1 MDTFEQTKERSK
13 EKLHLPISASGPD
26 IQDDDRDEERKKK
39 KKKQVS
45 LYASPSE
52 HWHDQL
58 QVKIS
63 QAHLLFWVFQK

>member
-1 MDTFEQTKERSK
+1 M
-13 EKLHLPISASGPD
+13 SASGPEVT
-26 IQDDDRDEERKKK
+26 QWPGKEGKKKKK

-45 LYASPSE
+45 LHASLSE

-63 QAHLLFWVFQK
+63 QAHLLFWAFRK